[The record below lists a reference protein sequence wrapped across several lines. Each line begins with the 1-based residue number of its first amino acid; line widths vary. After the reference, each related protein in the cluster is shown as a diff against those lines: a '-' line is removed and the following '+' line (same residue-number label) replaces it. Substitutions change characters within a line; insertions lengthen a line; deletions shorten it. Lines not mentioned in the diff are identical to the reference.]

1 MSKRKR
7 RTARQPG
14 FFVAASA
21 LTGALAI
28 VVGTF
33 APCLKVDLFG
43 TLRYWDMGQPQVYG
57 VLAAAAMT
65 VVMVYRGR
73 PGWVVFSTLVLW
85 AAFLYPW
92 VRGWIAPRQH
102 GFFARLGR
110 AIVRVAKDAGWDIA
124 ISLDMVHW
132 RFGTPTLAGGALLL
146 SGAALIVVRGRLQHS
161 WGGARR

>member
-1 MSKRKR
+1 MR
-7 RTARQPG
+7 APRQPG

-65 VVMVYRGR
+65 VIMVYRGR

-85 AAFLYPW
+85 TAFLYPW
-92 VRGWIAPRQH
+92 VRGWISPQH
-102 GFFARLGR
+102 YGFFVRLGR

-132 RFGTPTLAGGALLL
+132 LWGTPTVAGGALLL
-146 SGAALIVVRGRLQHS
+146 SGAALIVVRGRLQDS
-161 WGGARR
+161 